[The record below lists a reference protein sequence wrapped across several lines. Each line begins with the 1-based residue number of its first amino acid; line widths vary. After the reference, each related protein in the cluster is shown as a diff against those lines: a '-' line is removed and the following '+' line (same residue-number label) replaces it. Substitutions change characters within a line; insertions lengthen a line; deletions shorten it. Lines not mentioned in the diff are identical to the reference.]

1 MGRCWDRN
9 RAAALAESAVVSGGD
24 QSYSISDVG
33 GTGNDVVLTA
43 VAPVP
48 TVGVFGGIAL
58 FLMLATVALWRLR
71 RSPADGVQI

>member
-1 MGRCWDRN
+1 MGRC
-9 RAAALAESAVVSGGD
+9 LGPQPGGG
-24 QSYSISDVG
+24 QSYSIGGVG
-33 GTGNDVVLTA
+33 GPGNDVVLTA

-48 TVGVFGGIAL
+48 TVGGFGRIAL